1 MYFMVHPRYIYDVIA
16 KYIVVITILC
26 KSLLCKYKPKGCS
39 EIPDSLQPLLISYCD
54 FKSLMRKKL
63 FP

>member
-26 KSLLCKYKPKGCS
+26 KSLWCINKPRAVVKFQIHYS
-39 EIPDSLQPLLISYCD
+39 P
-54 FKSLMRKKL
+54 F
-63 FP
+63 